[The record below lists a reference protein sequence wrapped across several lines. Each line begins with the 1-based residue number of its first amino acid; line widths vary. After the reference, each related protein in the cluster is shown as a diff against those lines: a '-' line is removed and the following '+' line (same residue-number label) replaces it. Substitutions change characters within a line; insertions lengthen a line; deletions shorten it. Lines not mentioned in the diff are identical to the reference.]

1 MEDMMTDD
9 ELKLHQIRALVV
21 GVGRT
26 GRPND
31 GMDMLADSVLRILD
45 EGPLPYRTSGPDYQP

>member
-1 MEDMMTDD
+1 MTEA
-9 ELKLHQIRALVV
+9 ELRLFRIRALVM

-31 GMDMLADSVLRILD
+31 GMDMMADAVLRILD
-45 EGPLPYRTSGPDYQP
+45 EPVATQHISRATRC

>member
-1 MEDMMTDD
+1 MTDD